1 MQVGAERIREIV
13 NSLQHF
19 SRLNQAS
26 QKSIDI
32 HEALESTLS
41 ILYSYLGD
49 EIEVVRHYGDLP
61 PVECY
66 PKPLNQVF
74 MSILM
79 NAIEAISRW
88 SSKEKIIKLRTE
100 LVSDGETGE
109 DFVRI
114 AIADNGPGIAQ
125 EIQPKIFDPF
135 FTTKDVGQG
144 RGLGLTVSYQTIV
157 SQHQGNLHCHSQPG
171 QGAEFIIEIP
181 LQQPKP
187 LSPSKKEIGDREL
200 RDGDWEL
207 GAGDWEDTTMKLGME
222 IRKTPLGKN

>member
-1 MQVGAERIREIV
+1 
-13 NSLQHF
+13 
-19 SRLNQAS
+19 
-26 QKSIDI
+26 
-32 HEALESTLS
+32 
-41 ILYSYLGD
+41 
-49 EIEVVRHYGDLP
+49 
-61 PVECY
+61 
-66 PKPLNQVF
+66 
-74 MSILM
+74 M

-144 RGLGLTVSYQTIV
+144 QGIGLNRKLSNHRLPTPRQLTLS
-157 SQHQGNLHCHSQPG
+157 LQPG

-181 LQQPKP
+181 LQQPKRCHQV
-187 LSPSKKEIGDREL
+187 KERLGIGNW
-200 RDGDWEL
+200 GL
-207 GAGDWEDTTMKLGME
+207 GTG
-222 IRKTPLGKN
+222 KTPR